1 MRRYHIKIYLSDHN
15 VFDAKTEAE
24 SLEDAVDNIVM
35 TEEAKDAIGDNEI
48 ESVQLVDSE
57 EIGPVKEERFL
68 VQESSDPGYWVITD
82 RQNNLVCKF
91 LERQYSK
98 DYKVTDLDGTPVT
111 DFYTLATAINDMG
124 DYLMARH
131 PELIC

>member
-1 MRRYHIKIYLSDHN
+1 MRRYHIKIFLSDHY

-24 SLEDAVDNIVM
+24 SLEDAVDNIVL
-35 TEEAKDAIGDNEI
+35 TEEAKKNIGENET
-48 ESVQLVDSE
+48 ESILHFDTE

-68 VQESSDPGYWVITD
+68 LQESTDPGYWGITD
-82 RQNNLVCKF
+82 RQKSLVCKF
-91 LERQYSK
+91 LDRQYSK
-98 DYKVTDLDGTPVT
+98 DYKVTDLDGTPIT
-111 DFYTLATAINDMG
+111 ELYTLAAALNDMG